1 LTMKKV
7 STKQAAKNREVALIK
22 ATKPDICVF
31 CGVFCG
37 NADLAH
43 LLPKSVFP
51 QYYTEER
58 NLWKA
63 HRFCHTKFD
72 DGTKEYRATF
82 THIVEIVR
90 SFATKGEVY
99 QYFGI

>member
-1 LTMKKV
+1 MRKV
-7 STKQAAKNREVALIK
+7 STKQAAKNREVARIK

-51 QYYTEER
+51 QYYTEEQ

-72 DGTKEYRATF
+72 DNRAF
-82 THIVEIVR
+82 RSEQKHIIEIVKQ
-90 SFATKGEVY
+90 FAKPEEIN
-99 QYFGI
+99 QYFY